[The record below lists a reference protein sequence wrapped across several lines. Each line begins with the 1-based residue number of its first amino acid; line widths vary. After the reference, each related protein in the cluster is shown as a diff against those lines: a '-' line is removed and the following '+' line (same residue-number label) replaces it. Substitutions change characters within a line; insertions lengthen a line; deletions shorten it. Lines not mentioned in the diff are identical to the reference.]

1 MTLTV
6 CRIDDRLIHGQ
17 VVVGWGRPFEIE
29 RIVLVDD
36 EVAVSE
42 FERDLYRMAVPEQM
56 ALEFL
61 TVDEANARM
70 PALAETADR
79 VLVLT
84 GSIPAMAALA
94 RAHPELIK
102 QVNVGA
108 VHDGPGRREYARY
121 VYLNEQELATLL
133 ALIDLGVKV
142 RAQDLPEARPISVAS
157 WKASK

>member
-36 EVAVSE
+36 EVAASE
-42 FERDLYRMAVPEQM
+42 FERELYRMAVPEQM

-61 TVDEANARM
+61 TVAEATARL
-70 PALAETADR
+70 PALAEARDR

-84 GSIPAMAALA
+84 GSIPVMAALA
-94 RAHPELIK
+94 RSHPELVRQI
-102 QVNVGA
+102 NVGA

-121 VYLNEQELATLL
+121 VYLSEQELATLL
-133 ALIDLGVKV
+133 GLVDLGIKV
-142 RAQDLPEARPISVAS
+142 RAQDLPEARAISVAG
-157 WKASK
+157 WKPTR

>member
-36 EVAVSE
+36 EVAASE
-42 FERDLYRMAVPEQM
+42 FERDLYRMAVPEQI

-61 TVDEANARM
+61 TVDEASARL
-70 PALAETADR
+70 PAMAETSDR

-84 GSIPAMAALA
+84 GSIPAMAALG
-94 RAHPELIK
+94 RAHPELVK
-102 QVNVGA
+102 QINVGA
-108 VHDGPGRREYARY
+108 IHDGPGRREYARY
-121 VYLNEQELATLL
+121 VYLTKQELATLL
-133 ALIDLGVKV
+133 ALVDLGIKV
-142 RAQDLPEARPISVAS
+142 RAQDLPDARPISVAG
-157 WKASK
+157 WKWSA